1 MRTRR
6 GYLIG
11 RNEGDIRFD
20 GVILGSTCGIY
31 GYLPVDPFERSHIKV
46 FDQLTKRCGC
56 GVGIPIIHAI
66 QMRTGAYK
74 SRHSSYVTFFNES
87 LFVSILRLR
96 SGGKERYD

>member
-1 MRTRR
+1 M
-6 GYLIG
+6 
-11 RNEGDIRFD
+11 
-20 GVILGSTCGIY
+20 CGIY
-31 GYLPVDPFERSHIKV
+31 EYLPVDPF
-46 FDQLTKRCGC
+46 D
-56 GVGIPIIHAI
+56 AI

>member
-20 GVILGSTCGIY
+20 GVILGSMCGIY

-46 FDQLTKRCGC
+46 FDQLTKRCG
-56 GVGIPIIHAI
+56 
-66 QMRTGAYK
+66 
-74 SRHSSYVTFFNES
+74 
-87 LFVSILRLR
+87 
-96 SGGKERYD
+96 